1 MRMKTSTKV
10 KLGAV
15 AAAALAVAGGGVAVA
30 ATDAW
35 SPREEAQAVIDD
47 AAQQLGVE
55 PAELSDALKQALK
68 NRVDE
73 AVADGRLTEEQ
84 GDRLKEGIDASEV
97 PLPFGVFGPKE
108 FGDHIGP
115 FFGSLSTAATYLGLT
130 EAELR
135 SRLEDGDTL
144 ADVARDEGKS
154 VDGLVQALVT
164 AVEDKINAAVDA
176 GKLTKAQADELKA
189 DLEERMTDLVN
200 GEFRFGH
207 RFGWGGPG
215 FDFRGPRFGG
225 SFRGFPGSDWLQP
238 GPSA

>member
-1 MRMKTSTKV
+1 MKTNTKV

-35 SPREEAQAVIDD
+35 SPRDEAEAVIDD

-55 PAELSDALKQALK
+55 PAELSEALKHALK

-73 AVADGRLTEEQ
+73 AVADGRLTVEQ
-84 GDRLKEGIDASEV
+84 GDRLKERIDASDV
-97 PLPFGVFGPKE
+97 PLPFGVFGPKG

-115 FFGSLSTAATYLGLT
+115 FFGSFSTAATYLGLT

-135 SRLEDGDTL
+135 SRLADGDTL
-144 ADVARDEGKS
+144 AEVAREEGKS

-164 AVEDKINAAVDA
+164 TAADKIDVAVDA
-176 GKLTKAQADELKA
+176 GKLTKA
-189 DLEERMTDLVN
+189 
-200 GEFRFGH
+200 
-207 RFGWGGPG
+207 
-215 FDFRGPRFGG
+215 
-225 SFRGFPGSDWLQP
+225 
-238 GPSA
+238 